1 MTYTFKCAVCNHEW
15 DARMC
20 MADMNVP
27 CNQPCVSCMAEGKDT
42 VKRIIRSAPRISYDG
57 AQTILQRAGSGW
69 NDVLKKIQK
78 GSGRGARKTMETR

>member
-1 MTYTFKCAVCNHEW
+1 
-15 DARMC
+15 
-20 MADMNVP
+20 
-27 CNQPCVSCMAEGKDT
+27 MAEGKDT